1 MTSIDTQSDHRLDE
15 HSGQDPRSDG
25 SAVPAAAQTAA
36 GAQAAPGALAVSGVP
51 TSGAPTTPTIAVR
64 LFAGAAAEYGADA
77 TTVHAR
83 TLQGLVDALTAGA
96 SERAAQV
103 IARSSFLVD
112 GIARTDRGHA
122 LEDGARVDVL
132 PPFAGV

>member
-1 MTSIDTQSDHRLDE
+1 MTSTDTQFDRRFED
-15 HSGQDPRSDG
+15 HSGQDLRSG
-25 SAVPAAAQTAA
+25 GPAVPAGTQAGP
-36 GAQAAPGALAVSGVP
+36 GAQAA
-51 TSGAPTTPTIAVR
+51 PTIAVR

-83 TLQGLVDALTAGA
+83 TLQELVDALTAGA

-112 GIARTDRGHA
+112 GVARTDRGHE

-132 PPFAGV
+132 PPFAGG

>member
-1 MTSIDTQSDHRLDE
+1 MTSTDTQFDRRFED
-15 HSGQDPRSDG
+15 HSGQDLRSEG
-25 SAVPAAAQTAA
+25 STVPA
-36 GAQAAPGALAVSGVP
+36 GAQAA
-51 TSGAPTTPTIAVR
+51 PTIAVR

-83 TLQGLVDALTAGA
+83 TLQELVDALTAGA

-112 GIARTDRGHA
+112 GVARTDRGHE

-132 PPFAGV
+132 PPFAGG

>member
-1 MTSIDTQSDHRLDE
+1 MTRIDTQSADHVVDHKGQE
-15 HSGQDPRSDG
+15 PHSGG
-25 SAVPAAAQTAA
+25 AGMPAEAQTAP
-36 GAQAAPGALAVSGVP
+36 GAQAA
-51 TSGAPTTPTIAVR
+51 PTIAVR
-64 LFAGAAAEYGADA
+64 LFAGAAAEYGADT

-112 GIARTDRGHA
+112 GVARTDRGHE
-122 LEDGARVDVL
+122 LEDGVRVDVL
-132 PPFAGV
+132 PPFAGG